1 MKFYVAT
8 KQIKEANLI
17 LSKQKLLLITGQP
30 GIGKTTLAD
39 MILFDRAKNGFKI
52 YKVENIKEAE
62 DVINIESEDK
72 QLFYFDDFLG
82 ANYYEI
88 ISAQKQKHN

>member
-1 MKFYVAT
+1 
-8 KQIKEANLI
+8 
-17 LSKQKLLLITGQP
+17 
-30 GIGKTTLAD
+30 